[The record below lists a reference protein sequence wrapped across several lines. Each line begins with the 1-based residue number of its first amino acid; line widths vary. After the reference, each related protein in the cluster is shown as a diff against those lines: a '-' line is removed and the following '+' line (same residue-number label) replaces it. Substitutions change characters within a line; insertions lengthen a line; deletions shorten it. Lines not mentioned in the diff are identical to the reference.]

1 LLIEF
6 LFGMRMVKKKKPWL
20 AVLLSLFFPGLG
32 QLYNGQFVK
41 AISIFVLVIVVNMLS
56 REPLEVFLKFADAK
70 TLDNVPRATFI
81 LVVGY
86 SLVTLFITGI
96 SIYDAN
102 VTARKINLDIEEKQ
116 L

>member
-1 LLIEF
+1 
-6 LFGMRMVKKKKPWL
+6 MRREGRKKPWL

-32 QLYNGQFVK
+32 QLYNGQFAK
-41 AISIFVLVIVVNMLS
+41 AVSIFALVIIVNVLS
-56 REPLEVFLKFADAK
+56 REPLEVFLEFADARV
-70 TLDNVPRATFI
+70 LEDVPRSTFT

-86 SLVTLFITGI
+86 SLATLFIAGI

-116 L
+116 I